1 MALAAL
7 APGAAAGE
15 PAPGRAANPTN
26 EAAVRERE
34 RLLGER
40 DAARRAARDDRD
52 ELARD
57 REQTR
62 QLSGTP
68 QGKRGPDLRFR
79 LGADLSLLFPDG
91 SLVKGTAA
99 GRGSRLGFADDLGA
113 GGTTASAG
121 LAAALDLG
129 PAGGLWLEASRHAL
143 DGARSL
149 SAAMVW
155 HGVALAEGERIET
168 RISGTIAGG
177 GLRIFAGT
185 TPAGPVRLLA
195 GAAYWAQRATLRRP
209 SGGGRIVETID
220 AFFPFLGATADF
232 PLGGGVTFEPRL
244 RVGMLRY
251 GEGGYAQDNRMGEVS
266 TRLRLSLAPGVE
278 LGLGYRFLS
287 LVSARSRDA
296 SEEEARL
303 ALHALDF
310 VFEIRF

>member
-91 SLVKGTAA
+91 SLVKGT
-99 GRGSRLGFADDLGA
+99 
-113 GGTTASAG
+113 
-121 LAAALDLG
+121 AAALDLG